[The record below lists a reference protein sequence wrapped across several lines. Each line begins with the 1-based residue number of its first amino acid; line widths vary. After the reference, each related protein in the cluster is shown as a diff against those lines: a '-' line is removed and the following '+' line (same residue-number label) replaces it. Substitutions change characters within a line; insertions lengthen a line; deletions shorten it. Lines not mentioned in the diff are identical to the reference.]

1 MSRRRA
7 LLQRL
12 HSLEELG
19 EILDSMQTLAVIETR
34 KLTRCSAS
42 QQRVVAGIECAAA
55 AFCSGFP
62 DALER
67 PAVSLEACLLLGS
80 ERGFCG
86 DYNDTLLAAFAD
98 FDQQQPLT
106 RRLLLVG
113 NRLAMK
119 LENDPRVLVRLNGAS
134 AAEEVPAVL
143 GQVVDAVLEL
153 QSSSLGL
160 TVVYHELAHQQ
171 VNIRRLLPPFETFVS
186 LPCTSRSPPQIQ
198 LPPRQ
203 LLAKLV
209 DHYLFASLTTL
220 FYTAL
225 LVENQRRVQHLEAAT
240 RRLEE
245 EISRLRL
252 QANMLRQEE
261 ITEEIE
267 VILLSTHTA
276 PLKSPHNWPPYP
288 II

>member
-7 LLQRL
+7 RLQRL

-62 DALER
+62 HALER

-86 DYNDTLLAAFAD
+86 DYNDALLAAVAD
-98 FDQQQPLT
+98 LDQRQPVA

-113 NRLAMK
+113 NRLAVK
-119 LENDPRVLVRLNGAS
+119 RGNDPRVVTRLHGAS

-143 GQVVDAVLEL
+143 SQVVDAVLEL
-153 QSSSLGL
+153 ENRCSSLGL
-160 TVVYHELAHQQ
+160 TVFYHELESQRVKIH
-171 VNIRRLLPPFETFVS
+171 RLLPPFESFAG
-186 LPCTSRSPPQIQ
+186 LPPAARPPPSIQ

-203 LLAKLV
+203 LLAELV
-209 DHYLFASLTTL
+209 DQYLFASLNAL

-225 LVENQRRVQHLEAAT
+225 LVENQRRAQHLEAAT

-245 EISRLRL
+245 EISHLTL

-267 VILLSTHTA
+267 VILLSTDTVH
-276 PLKSPHNWPPYP
+276 HQD
-288 II
+288 